1 MKTFFLLMAQ
11 YDACAV
17 IPIKTVCQDY
27 FTHLS
32 PEHFIRKVMTGEIKI
47 PVVRMDGSNKG
58 AKGIHLQDLATYI
71 DGLRVAAQKESHQL
85 NS

>member
-1 MKTFFLLMAQ
+1 
-11 YDACAV
+11 
-17 IPIKTVCQDY
+17 
-27 FTHLS
+27 
-32 PEHFIRKVMTGEIKI
+32 MTGQIKI

-71 DGLRVAAQKESHQL
+71 DGLRESAQKESTQL